1 VESDQSFDGI
11 AQKFAKNIYGT
22 TKGII
27 REQVLWQDLK
37 GCLARL
43 PEGPLRILD
52 AGGGLG
58 QFSCKLAELGH
69 EVVLCDLSQEM
80 LSLARQELERA
91 GVAERVTLVHSAIQ
105 DYLAEQ
111 PPGQFDLILCHAV
124 LEWLAEPKPVVVG
137 LIRALAPCGILSLTF
152 YNKNA
157 MLFHNLICGNFGYVK
172 AGLKRKK
179 RVRLTPGNPLYP
191 EQVYDW
197 IGRTG
202 AHIIGK
208 TGVRCFHDYLRDKQ
222 HQQHKLEE
230 LLQLEQRYAR
240 QEPYVSLGRYVHVM
254 VQQPSSRKLPPRQN
268 G

>member
-11 AQKFAKNIYGT
+11 AQKFATNIYGT

-27 REQVLWQDLK
+27 REQVLWQDLQ

-43 PEGPLRILD
+43 PAGPLRILD

-58 QFSCKLAELGH
+58 QFSGKLAALGH
-69 EVVLCDLSQEM
+69 QVVLCDLSQEM
-80 LSLARQELERA
+80 LSLAKQQLERA
-91 GVAERVTLVHSAIQ
+91 GVSERVTLVHCAIQ
-105 DYLAEQ
+105 DYLAQ
-111 PPGQFDLILCHAV
+111 QAAAQFDLILCHAV
-124 LEWLAEPKPVVVG
+124 LEWLADPKPVVVG
-137 LIRALAPCGILSLTF
+137 LIKALAPGGILSLTF

-172 AGLKRKK
+172 SGLKRKK

-197 IGRTG
+197 ISRSG

-208 TGVRCFHDYLRDKQ
+208 TGVRCFHDYLRDKE
-222 HQQHKLEE
+222 HQQQKLDE

-240 QEPYVSLGRYVHVM
+240 QEPYVSLGRYIHVM
-254 VQQPSSRKLPPRQN
+254 VQQPSSRQLSSKRN
-268 G
+268 R